1 MSFAAIVPS
10 ILGSVATSAVFG
22 GSKKSEAPAALPA
35 AAPPAA
41 TTATAPP
48 ALSADVETRRQ
59 TGGRASLAGGVTDLE
74 NEVDSLGAPAG
85 GARRRTASKTLLG

>member
-10 ILGSVATSAVFG
+10 ILGSVASSAVFG
-22 GSKKSEAPAALPA
+22 GSKKSDAPAPLPA

-41 TTATAPP
+41 APP
-48 ALSADVETRRQ
+48 SLSADVETRKQ
-59 TGGRASLAGGVTDLE
+59 AAGRASLAGGVTDLE

-85 GARRRTASKTLLG
+85 GAKRRTASKTLLG

>member
-1 MSFAAIVPS
+1 MSL
-10 ILGSVATSAVFG
+10 LGGLIG
-22 GSKKSEAPAALPA
+22 GKKETPAPAPLPV

-41 TTATAPP
+41 AP
-48 ALSADVETRRQ
+48 SADVELRRQ
-59 TGGRASLAGGVTDLE
+59 AAGRQSLAWGVTDLE

>member
-10 ILGSVATSAVFG
+10 ILGSVASSAVLG
-22 GSKKSEAPAALPA
+22 GSKKSSPAPAPLPA

-41 TTATAPP
+41 ARPT
-48 ALSADVETRRQ
+48 LSADVETRKQ
-59 TGGRASLAGGVTDLE
+59 AAGRASLAGGVTDLE
-74 NEVDSLGAPAG
+74 SEIDSLGAPAG